1 MYKKSFGKKRDDA
14 VTFLHVI
21 FIIMGYNAFIYSPL
35 LQQQHTK

>member
-1 MYKKSFGKKRDDA
+1 MYKKILWEKTGA

-35 LQQQHTK
+35 LQQQHIK